1 MKSGIL
7 LSKAELQWI
16 SEVTFSKEIVNS
28 AVH

>member
-16 SEVTFSKEIVNS
+16 NEVTFSKEIVNS
-28 AVH
+28 AGH